1 MAKVNTAMKIKHMAF
16 AVNSVDKS
24 LRNFQ
29 SFLNVS
35 QKTEK
40 VIWEKAKTKVA
51 VFFIGGIEFQLC
63 ESIEKDGKFNKF
75 LAKNIDKKTLK
86 ISFKKNRQK
95 KTKSKKRNK
104 KGQLAKIK

>member
-1 MAKVNTAMKIKHMAF
+1 MDYREKAKLNQNTAMKIKHMAF

-51 VFFIGGIEFQLC
+51 VFFVNPLP
-63 ESIEKDGKFNKF
+63 EKRSYLFSNLILGH
-75 LAKNIDKKTLK
+75 LLIDQDY
-86 ISFKKNRQK
+86 F
-95 KTKSKKRNK
+95 
-104 KGQLAKIK
+104 